1 MGDSFRFDHKKKAQK
16 AVRSVLAMSGSN
28 GSGLEQGLEVST
40 AQEELV
46 RLNLH
51 VKSLNS
57 DFENVS
63 SHREMS
69 DLNTEIRR
77 QMESMRRLL
86 KVLRDLAVKQKFP
99 KLMNMLMNDV
109 ENHADQITSLQASF
123 KQSNMRCISRLDA
136 SGRDLLMGGAGG
148 SDGGTSETSSADPS
162 NEVRQRQRKQM
173 DREEAVRQSG
183 QATDKLAAISRQLA
197 DTVERSS
204 VTVGTLAESSATV
217 TETRDEFAGLGSIV
231 GQSRRLITKYARRE
245 TTDKVLILFATAFFF
260 AVVFYIL
267 RKRVLG
273 PLDPFA
279 LLFATIKSL
288 VVAIVKIIRTVQN
301 YVTEALL

>member
-1 MGDSFRFDHKKKAQK
+1 
-16 AVRSVLAMSGSN
+16 MSATN
-28 GSGLEQGLEVST
+28 GLEQGLEVST

-46 RLNLH
+46 RLNLL

-57 DFENVS
+57 RFDSVS
-63 SHREMS
+63 GHREMS
-69 DLNTEIRR
+69 ELNAEVRR
-77 QMESMRRLL
+77 QMEAMRRLL
-86 KVLRDLAVKQKFP
+86 KVLGDLAVRQKDP
-99 KLMNMLMNDV
+99 ALVKMLMNDV
-109 ENHADQITSLQASF
+109 ENHADQITSLQAAF
-123 KQSNMRCISRLDA
+123 KQANLRCISRLDA
-136 SGRDLLMGGAGG
+136 SGRVSLLGEESSTAGAATAA
-148 SDGGTSETSSADPS
+148 SSSEL
-162 NEVRQRQRKQM
+162 RQRARQQM

-183 QATDKLAAISRQLA
+183 QATDRLAAISRQLA

-204 VTVGTLAESSATV
+204 LTVGTLAESSQNV
-217 TETRDEFAGLGSIV
+217 TDIKDEFAGLGSIV

-279 LLFATIKSL
+279 LLFATVKSL
-288 VVAIVKIIRTVQN
+288 VIAIIKVIRTVQN
-301 YVTEALL
+301 YVTESLM

>member
-1 MGDSFRFDHKKKAQK
+1 
-16 AVRSVLAMSGSN
+16 MSATN
-28 GSGLEQGLEVST
+28 GLEQGLEVST

-46 RLNLH
+46 RLNLL

-57 DFENVS
+57 RFDSVS
-63 SHREMS
+63 GHREMS
-69 DLNTEIRR
+69 ELNAEVRR
-77 QMESMRRLL
+77 QMEAMRRLL
-86 KVLRDLAVKQKFP
+86 KVLGDLAVRQKDP
-99 KLMNMLMNDV
+99 ALVKMLMNDV
-109 ENHADQITSLQASF
+109 ENHADQITSLQAAF
-123 KQSNMRCISRLDA
+123 KQANLRCISRLDA
-136 SGRDLLMGGAGG
+136 SGRVSLLGEESSTAGAA
-148 SDGGTSETSSADPS
+148 TAASSG
-162 NEVRQRQRKQM
+162 ELRQRARQQM

-183 QATDKLAAISRQLA
+183 QATDRLAAISRQLA

-204 VTVGTLAESSATV
+204 LTVGTLAESSQNV
-217 TETRDEFAGLGSIV
+217 TDIKDEFAGLGSIV

-279 LLFATIKSL
+279 LLFATVKSL
-288 VVAIVKIIRTVQN
+288 VIAIIKVIRTVQN
-301 YVTEALL
+301 YVTESLM

>member
-1 MGDSFRFDHKKKAQK
+1 
-16 AVRSVLAMSGSN
+16 MSGTH
-28 GSGLEQGLEVST
+28 GLEQGLEVST

-46 RLNLH
+46 RLNLL

-57 DFENVS
+57 RFDSVS
-63 SHREMS
+63 GHREMS
-69 DLNTEIRR
+69 ELNAEVRR
-77 QMESMRRLL
+77 QMEAMRRLL
-86 KVLRDLAVKQKFP
+86 KVLGDLAVRQKDP
-99 KLMNMLMNDV
+99 ALVKMLMNDV
-109 ENHADQITSLQASF
+109 ENHADQITSLQAAF
-123 KQSNMRCISRLDA
+123 KQANLRCISRLDA
-136 SGRDLLMGGAGG
+136 SGRVSLLGEESSTAGAATAA
-148 SDGGTSETSSADPS
+148 SSSEL
-162 NEVRQRQRKQM
+162 RQRARQQM

-183 QATDKLAAISRQLA
+183 QATDRLAAISRQLA

-204 VTVGTLAESSATV
+204 LTVGTLAESSQNV
-217 TETRDEFAGLGSIV
+217 TDIKDEFAGLGSIV

-279 LLFATIKSL
+279 LLFATVKSL
-288 VVAIVKIIRTVQN
+288 VIAIIKVIRTVQN
-301 YVTEALL
+301 YVTESLM

>member
-1 MGDSFRFDHKKKAQK
+1 
-16 AVRSVLAMSGSN
+16 MSGSV
-28 GSGLEQGLEVST
+28 SGGGGGGGALEQGLEVST

-57 DFENVS
+57 RFESVFN
-63 SHREMS
+63 HKEMTE
-69 DLNTEIRR
+69 LNTEIRR
-77 QMESMRRLL
+77 QIEAMRRLL
-86 KVLRDLAVKQKFP
+86 KVLRDLAVTQKDP
-99 KLMNMLMNDV
+99 NLAKMLMNDV
-109 ENHADQITSLQASF
+109 ENHTDQIVALQTSF
-123 KQSNMRCISRLDA
+123 KQANMRCISRLDA
-136 SGRDLLMGGAGG
+136 SGRDELFGGG
-148 SDGGTSETSSADPS
+148 SGAEDSKATLDSSGGGTEFL
-162 NEVRQRQRKQM
+162 RQRRQQM
-173 DREEAVRQSG
+173 DREEAVRQNS

-197 DTVERSS
+197 ETVERSS
-204 VTVGTLAESSATV
+204 VTVGTLVESSETV
-217 TETRDEFAGLGSIV
+217 KETKDEYAGLGSIV

-288 VVAIVKIIRTVQN
+288 VLAMIRVIRTVQN